1 MGKEFLRHVER
12 CRVLLYMIDVVH
24 PDLEGAYHMLRSE
37 LMHHD
42 PVLLE
47 RPSILALTKCDVLP
61 GGTGGVDP
69 KLLRLHDRTVPI
81 SAVSGQGIEALVHA
95 IARILQG

>member
-1 MGKEFLRHVER
+1 MA
-12 CRVLLYMIDVVH
+12 
-24 PDLEGAYHMLRSE
+24 DLGE
-37 LMHHD
+37 LAASAGLAIACLIEPARYDPASYLND

-69 KLLRLHDRTVPI
+69 KLLRLHERTVPI